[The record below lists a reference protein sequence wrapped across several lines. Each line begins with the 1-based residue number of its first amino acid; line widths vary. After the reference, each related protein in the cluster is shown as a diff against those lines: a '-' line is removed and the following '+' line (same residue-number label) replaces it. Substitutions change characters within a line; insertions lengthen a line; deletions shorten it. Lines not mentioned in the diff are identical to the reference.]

1 MFSPA
6 GRPMDLAP
14 PPKLK
19 DHRSGSSSSM
29 ASSAAGSHYVSER
42 SQSHSQQAPSMG
54 RPSLDDQRPGGS
66 YGRSPLADPA
76 VLPMPNNARRPSGDA
91 MARRPSE
98 DVTRRP
104 SDARTPSPYGTSPNV
119 AGLGM
124 GLPTSRSQ
132 PDRLSVGEHLGA
144 GQRRPSAETLN
155 NGLPPRK
162 ESFSGSSQSATRGS
176 SGMQRGYSN
185 DKLETSSSRQTPP
198 VDITIPAPKGRY
210 GEVFEE
216 EDSARTPRPP
226 HLVPQTPLAPPKITT
241 TLPSP
246 AQAHD
251 PRLGSP
257 IDANGMPKTR
267 PQRRA
272 SFHPPPLTT
281 AFSRE
286 VLLTSKTG
294 ALPGAAGMTVE
305 DDTEGPDA
313 IMNSVEDML
322 ESFDW
327 TVSNGGIDN
336 GRKKGSA
343 DAIESRLLDEL
354 SALDSVSYH
363 SWDLRGY
370 NLIL

>member
-6 GRPMDLAP
+6 GRPMELAP

-29 ASSAAGSHYVSER
+29 ASSAAGSHYMSER
-42 SQSHSQQAPSMG
+42 SNSHSHQPQPSLG
-54 RPSLDDQRPGGS
+54 RPSLEGDR

-76 VLPMPNNARRPSGDA
+76 SLPMPSNTRRPSGDA

-98 DVTRRP
+98 DHTRRP
-104 SDARTPSPYGTSPNV
+104 SDGRVPSPYGNGTPPNV

-132 PDRLSVGEHLGA
+132 PDRLSVGEHLGNGSGG
-144 GQRRPSAETLN
+144 GQRRPSTDTSN
-155 NGLPPRK
+155 SGRK
-162 ESFSGSSQSATRGS
+162 QSFTDQAPQATS
-176 SGMQRGYSN
+176 MQRGGSN
-185 DKLETSSSRQTPP
+185 DRHGSSSSRSAPD
-198 VDITIPAPKGRY
+198 VTIPAPKGKY

-216 EDSARTPRPP
+216 VDEDQTRTPRPANLAP
-226 HLVPQTPLAPPKITT
+226 STPLAPPKIMT

-246 AQAHD
+246 ATSTD

-257 IDANGMPKTR
+257 MENGNGVTR
-267 PQRRA
+267 KITQRRA
-272 SFHPPPLTT
+272 SFHPPPLNT

-286 VLLTSKTG
+286 VLLTSRTG
-294 ALPGAAGMTVE
+294 ALPGAVGMTVE
-305 DDTEGPDA
+305 DDQEGPDA

-327 TVSNGGIDN
+327 TVTNGEFDN

-354 SALDSVSYH
+354 SALDSVSDH
-363 SWDLRGY
+363 R
-370 NLIL
+370 ILAGIAS

>member
-1 MFSPA
+1 MISPA
-6 GRPMDLAP
+6 GRPMELAP

-29 ASSAAGSHYVSER
+29 ASSAAGSQYMSER
-42 SQSHSQQAPSMG
+42 SQSHSQRQPSLG
-54 RPSLDDQRPGGS
+54 RPSLDEQRPGQG
-66 YGRSPLADPA
+66 YGRSPLADSTIP
-76 VLPMPNNARRPSGDA
+76 LPVNARRPSGGA

-98 DVTRRP
+98 DVARRP
-104 SDARTPSPYGTSPNV
+104 SDGRTPSPYASGSSPNV

-124 GLPTSRSQ
+124 GLPSSRSQ
-132 PDRLSVGEHLGA
+132 PDRLSIGEQLGNGH
-144 GQRRPSAETLN
+144 GQRRISADTS

-162 ESFSGSSQSATRGS
+162 QSSSEQVPQA
-176 SGMQRGYSN
+176 SGMSRGGSN
-185 DKLETSSSRQTPP
+185 ERQGSSSSRSRP
-198 VDITIPAPKGRY
+198 DITIPAPKAKY

-216 EDSARTPRPP
+216 VDEDQTRTPRPSD
-226 HLVPQTPLAPPKITT
+226 LPQTPLAPPKIMT

-246 AQAHD
+246 ATSAD

-257 IDANGMPKTR
+257 MENGVTR
-267 PQRRA
+267 RTTQRRA
-272 SFHPPPLTT
+272 SFHPPPLNT

-286 VLLTSKTG
+286 VLLTSRTNT
-294 ALPGAAGMTVE
+294 LPGAVGMTVE
-305 DDTEGPDA
+305 DDQEGPDA

-327 TVSNGGIDN
+327 TVTNGGIDD

-354 SALDSVSYH
+354 SALDSVS
-363 SWDLRGY
+363 
-370 NLIL
+370 

>member
-6 GRPMDLAP
+6 GRPMELAP

-29 ASSAAGSHYVSER
+29 ASAAGSHYASER
-42 SQSHSQQAPSMG
+42 SQSQSHQAQPSLG
-54 RPSLDDQRPGGS
+54 RPSIDGDR
-66 YGRSPLADPA
+66 YGRSPLADPS
-76 VLPMPNNARRPSGDA
+76 VPLPIPNNTRRPSGDA
-91 MARRPSE
+91 MTRRPSE
-98 DVTRRP
+98 DHTRRP
-104 SDARTPSPYGTSPNV
+104 SDGRTPSTYGNGTPPNV

-124 GLPTSRSQ
+124 GLPSSRSQ
-132 PDRLSVGEHLGA
+132 PDRLSVGEHFGNGNGN
-144 GQRRPSAETLN
+144 GQRRPSIETS
-155 NGLPPRK
+155 NGGRQ
-162 ESFSGSSQSATRGS
+162 QSTDQVPQAS
-176 SGMQRGYSN
+176 AMQRGGSN
-185 DKLETSSSRQTPP
+185 DRQGSSSSRSAP
-198 VDITIPAPKGRY
+198 DITIPAPKGKC

-216 EDSARTPRPP
+216 DDSARNPRPSNV
-226 HLVPQTPLAPPKITT
+226 VPSTPLAPPKIMT

-246 AQAHD
+246 ATSTE

-257 IDANGMPKTR
+257 MDPNGNGVTRKTT
-267 PQRRA
+267 QRRA
-272 SFHPPPLTT
+272 SFHPPPLNT

-305 DDTEGPDA
+305 DDQEGPDA

-327 TVSNGGIDN
+327 TVTNGGIDN

-354 SALDSVSYH
+354 SALDSVSCSRPFS
-363 SWDLRGY
+363 SW
-370 NLIL
+370 

>member
-29 ASSAAGSHYVSER
+29 ASSAAGSQYKSER
-42 SQSHSQQAPSMG
+42 SHSHSHQAQPSLG
-54 RPSLDDQRPGGS
+54 RPSLDGDRTG

-76 VLPMPNNARRPSGDA
+76 SIPMPNNNRRPSGDA

-98 DVTRRP
+98 DHSRRP
-104 SDARTPSPYGTSPNV
+104 SDGRTPSPYGTSPNV

-124 GLPTSRSQ
+124 GIPVSRSQ
-132 PDRLSVGEHLGA
+132 PDRLSVGEHAGNGS
-144 GQRRPSAETLN
+144 GQRRPSADIS

-162 ESFSGSSQSATRGS
+162 LSSTDQIPQA
-176 SGMQRGYSN
+176 SGMARAGSN
-185 DKLETSSSRQTPP
+185 DRQGSSSSRSAPD
-198 VDITIPAPKGRY
+198 VTIPAPKGRY

-216 EDSARTPRPP
+216 DEQSRTPRPP
-226 HLVPQTPLAPPKITT
+226 NLVPSTPLAPPTIMT

-246 AQAHD
+246 ATAND

-257 IDANGMPKTR
+257 MENGVTRKTT
-267 PQRRA
+267 QRRA
-272 SFHPPPLTT
+272 SFHPPPLNT

-286 VLLTSKTG
+286 VLLTSRTG

-305 DDTEGPDA
+305 DDQEGPDA

-327 TVSNGGIDN
+327 TVTNGAIDN

-354 SALDSVSYH
+354 SALDSVSC
-363 SWDLRGY
+363 LC
-370 NLIL
+370 LL